1 MHDEWPPLITAAR
14 QPRWMVWRDRGL
26 TLLMWVL
33 FVLVCHNFLRLALDE
48 FRALTGRPRRGPE
61 LDFEDLWDPLR
72 PFMVVAGVLVM
83 WLLVAGVVSVRR
95 VQRNLAR
102 PKPAPLGLAEE
113 AADQGAAPADLAA
126 WRGLR
131 VAVVHLDEEGRMR
144 AEGK

>member
-33 FVLVCHNFLRLALDE
+33 FVLVCHNFIRLAFDE
-48 FRALTGRPRRGPE
+48 FRELTGRPRRGPE
-61 LDFEDLWDPLR
+61 WDFEDMWDPLR
-72 PFMVVAGVLVM
+72 PFLFVASVLVM
-83 WLLVAGVVSVRR
+83 WLLLAGIASVRR
-95 VQRNLAR
+95 MQRNLAR

-113 AADQGAAPADLAA
+113 AAEQGAAPDDLAA

-131 VAVVHLDEEGRMR
+131 VAVVHLDEQGRMR
-144 AEGK
+144 ATER